1 MVNVSH
7 HRYDRRTSYPILL
20 VIIFLISVDRLDN
33 IRAYIFS
40 LITELLSHD
49 IDRLRIQALID
60 RNHKADAHASTD
72 NLRYRYV
79 HHVRQVVGRNELGQ
93 LQYLAFQFFLFHQL
107 VLTSHRCVTF
117 ITTVFSPLIILI
129 ILVGQASQ
137 SLLDLLLNILFTHFR
152 FHRLLQARLTVVI
165 RTIVTMIGARI
176 IRTRRIIHVYSIF
189 LDTFTLLLSVPFLTR
204 FSRSVRFNQSRRIRT
219 LIRSARTVAIITR
232 PIVIELLLLITLFPL
247 LLLRFLLRTSRLVK
261 RIQVNLTGYLDL

>member
-7 HRYDRRTSYPILL
+7 HRYDRRTGYPILL

-40 LITELLSHD
+40 LITELLSHN

-60 RNHKADAHASTD
+60 RNHKADAHASTN

-107 VLTSHRCVTF
+107 VLTFHSGVTF

-137 SLLDLLLNILFTHFR
+137 SLLDLLLNILFTNFR

-165 RTIVTMIGARI
+165 RTIVTIRARI
-176 IRTRRIIHVYSIF
+176 IRTRRIIHVYPIF
-189 LDTFTLLLSVPFLTR
+189 LDTFTLLLSVTFLTR

-219 LIRSARTVAIITR
+219 LMRSARTVAIITR
-232 PIVIELLLLITLFPL
+232 PIVIKLLLLITLFPL
-247 LLLRFLLRTSRLVK
+247 LLLRFLFRTSRLVK

>member
-7 HRYDRRTSYPILL
+7 HRYDRRTGYPILL

-60 RNHKADAHASTD
+60 RNHKADAHASTN

-107 VLTSHRCVTF
+107 VLTFHSGVTF

-137 SLLDLLLNILFTHFR
+137 SLLDLLLNILFTNFR

-165 RTIVTMIGARI
+165 RTIVTIRARI

-189 LDTFTLLLSVPFLTR
+189 LDTFTLLLSVTFLTR

-219 LIRSARTVAIITR
+219 LMRSARTVAIITR
-232 PIVIELLLLITLFPL
+232 PIVIKLLLLITLFPL
-247 LLLRFLLRTSRLVK
+247 LLLRFLFRTSRLVK

>member
-7 HRYDRRTSYPILL
+7 HRYDRRTGYPILL

-40 LITELLSHD
+40 LITELLSHN

-107 VLTSHRCVTF
+107 VLTFHSGVTF

-137 SLLDLLLNILFTHFR
+137 SLLDLLLNILFTNFR

-165 RTIVTMIGARI
+165 RTIVTIRARI

-189 LDTFTLLLSVPFLTR
+189 LDTFTLLLSVTFLTR

-219 LIRSARTVAIITR
+219 LMRSARTVAIITR
-232 PIVIELLLLITLFPL
+232 PIVIKLLLLITLFPL
-247 LLLRFLLRTSRLVK
+247 LLLRFLFRTSRLVK

>member
-7 HRYDRRTSYPILL
+7 HRYDRRTGYPILL

-107 VLTSHRCVTF
+107 VLTFHSGVTF

-137 SLLDLLLNILFTHFR
+137 SLLDLLLNILFTNFR

-165 RTIVTMIGARI
+165 RTIVTIRAQI
-176 IRTRRIIHVYSIF
+176 IRTRRIIHVYPIF
-189 LDTFTLLLSVPFLTR
+189 LDTFTLLLSVTFLTR

-219 LIRSARTVAIITR
+219 LMRSARTVAIITR
-232 PIVIELLLLITLFPL
+232 PIVIKLLLLITLFPL
-247 LLLRFLLRTSRLVK
+247 LLLRFLFRTSRLVK

>member
-7 HRYDRRTSYPILL
+7 HRYDRRTGYPILL

-107 VLTSHRCVTF
+107 VLTFHSGVTF

-137 SLLDLLLNILFTHFR
+137 SLLDLLLNILFANFR

-165 RTIVTMIGARI
+165 PTIVTIRARI

-189 LDTFTLLLSVPFLTR
+189 LDTFTLLLSVTFLTR
-204 FSRSVRFNQSRRIRT
+204 FGGSVRFNQSRRIRT
-219 LIRSARTVAIITR
+219 LMRSARTVAIITR
-232 PIVIELLLLITLFPL
+232 SIVIKLLLLITLFPL